1 MEEIIKQLA
10 PLLNVLSPLL
20 LGLLAYI
27 EFNKKN
33 HREEHNDDIDS
44 RDKLIE
50 SLRAERDAIYAKWL
64 ASEKQVDR
72 LRKELNERK
81 KDDE

>member
-20 LGLLAYI
+20 LGLLAYL

-64 ASEKQVDR
+64 ASEKQVDK
-72 LRKELNERK
+72 LRHELAERK
-81 KDDE
+81 KGE

>member
-20 LGLLAYI
+20 LGLLAYL

-33 HREEHNDDIDS
+33 HREEHNDDINS

>member
-10 PLLNVLSPLL
+10 PLLNVLSPVL
-20 LGLLAYI
+20 LGLLAYL

-50 SLRAERDAIYAKWL
+50 SLRAERDAIYQKWL
-64 ASEKQVDR
+64 SSEKLVDE
-72 LRKELNERK
+72 LRKELNGK
-81 KDDE
+81 KDN

>member
-1 MEEIIKQLA
+1 MPMEEIIKQLA
-10 PLLNVLSPLL
+10 PLLNVLSPVL
-20 LGLLAYI
+20 LGLLAYL

-50 SLRAERDAIYAKWL
+50 SLRAERDAIYQKWL
-64 ASEKQVDR
+64 RSEKLVDE
-72 LRKELNERK
+72 LRKELNGK
-81 KDDE
+81 KDN

>member
-10 PLLNVLSPLL
+10 PLLSVLTPLL
-20 LGLLAYI
+20 LGLLAYL

-33 HREEHNDDIDS
+33 HREEHNDDINS

-50 SLRAERDAIYAKWL
+50 SLRAERDAIYSKWL

>member
-20 LGLLAYI
+20 LGLLAYL

>member
-20 LGLLAYI
+20 LGLLAYL

-33 HREEHNDDIDS
+33 HREEHNDDVDS

-64 ASEKQVDR
+64 ASEKQVDK
-72 LRKELNERK
+72 LRHELAERK
-81 KDDE
+81 KGE

>member
-20 LGLLAYI
+20 LGLLAYL

-50 SLRAERDAIYAKWL
+50 SLRAERDAIYSKWL

>member
-10 PLLNVLSPLL
+10 PLLSVLTPLL
-20 LGLLAYI
+20 LGLLAYL

-33 HREEHNDDIDS
+33 HREEHNDDINS

-81 KDDE
+81 KDN

>member
-10 PLLNVLSPLL
+10 PLLNVLSPVL
-20 LGLLAYI
+20 LGLLAYL

-72 LRKELNERK
+72 LRKELNGK
-81 KDDE
+81 KDN